1 MNNIKSFFNKLNVLV
16 VLLMVMVTAAAFAAD
31 FRPVADEMMGA
42 GGISWIPKVNYAQLV
57 LTISR
62 PNGTV
67 FRRTFASGSSPYV
80 DLSSIFGGSYLDGSY
95 IYELRV
101 IPDVQPRVRYEEND
115 MLSSREAA
123 RQQVLSGPELTQT
136 GAFLI
141 QGGAIVSSDMTEP
154 QVSPMIS
161 SGQEGLSGTMDFVI
175 ADDLIVQG
183 SACIGF
189 DCVNG
194 ESFSFD
200 TIRLKENNTRI
211 KFEDTSVGSF
221 PSNDWQLT
229 ANDSASGGANKFSID
244 DVNNSRTPF
253 TVLAGAPNNAL
264 FVSSTGRVG
273 FGTSTP
279 VLDLHKV
286 SGNTPSLRLE
296 QNGSSGFTPQTWDIA
311 GNEANFFV
319 RDVTSGSRLPFRI
332 RPGAPTSSIDIAG
345 NGNVGIGTAS
355 PGFPVHLLTNS
366 STNAAIVAERTG
378 GATNFMSATATF
390 GQFGTVS
397 NHPVRI
403 LVNSASKMQLNAD
416 NSLSMTSGASC
427 TAGGVWTNASSKEL
441 KENIQSLTTDEALN
455 ALNGINPV
463 KYNYKV
469 DKTDKHVGFIAE
481 DAPELVATPDKK
493 GMSPMDVVA
502 VLTKVVQEQQK
513 SILEQQ
519 NTIAE
524 LKNEIAEMKKK

>member
-1 MNNIKSFFNKLNVLV
+1 MSKTNRLFNVLT
-16 VLLMVMVTAAAFAAD
+16 VLLMVMMTVTVYAAD
-31 FRPVADEMMGA
+31 LKPVADEVMGA
-42 GGISWIPKVNYAQLV
+42 GGISWVPKVNYAQLV

-62 PNGTV
+62 PDGAV
-67 FRRTFASGSSPYV
+67 FRRTFESGSSPYV
-80 DLSSIFGGSYLDGSY
+80 GLSSVFDDRYPDGSY

-101 IPDVQPRVRYEEND
+101 IPNVQPRFRPGEND
-115 MLSSREAA
+115 RFSSREES
-123 RQQVLSGPELTQT
+123 RQQALSRPELTQT
-136 GAFLI
+136 GAFLVRN
-141 QGGAIVSSDMTEP
+141 GAIVTNNMAEP
-154 QVSPMIS
+154 RVSPMIS
-161 SGQEGLSGTMDFVI
+161 SGQEGLSGAMDVVY

-194 ESFSFD
+194 EVFDFD
-200 TIRLKENNTRI
+200 TIRLKENNLRI
-211 KFEDTSVGSF
+211 KFDDTSVSAGF
-221 PSNDWQLT
+221 PNVDWQLT

-244 DVNNSRTPF
+244 DVTNSRTPF
-253 TVLAGAPNNAL
+253 TVIAGAPNNAL
-264 FVSSTGRVG
+264 FVDSSGRVG

-286 SGNTPSLRLE
+286 SGNTPALRLE
-296 QNGSSGFTPQTWDIA
+296 QNGSSGFSPQTWDIA
-311 GNEANFFV
+311 GNEANFFI
-319 RDVTSGSRLPFRI
+319 RDVTGGSRLPFRI
-332 RPGAPTSSIDIAG
+332 RPGAPTSSIDISS
-345 NGNVGIGTAS
+345 NGSVGIGTAS

-366 STNAAIVAERTG
+366 STNAAIVAERTS
-378 GATNFMSATATF
+378 GATNFMSATASF
-390 GQFGTVS
+390 GQFGTTT

-455 ALNGINPV
+455 TLNGLNPV

-481 DAPELVATPDKK
+481 DAPELIATPDKK

-513 SILEQQ
+513 
-519 NTIAE
+519 TIAE
-524 LKNEIAEMKKK
+524 LKKEIAELKKK

>member
-1 MNNIKSFFNKLNVLV
+1 V
-16 VLLMVMVTAAAFAAD
+16 V
-31 FRPVADEMMGA
+31 
-42 GGISWIPKVNYAQLV
+42 Y
-57 LTISR
+57 
-62 PNGTV
+62 
-67 FRRTFASGSSPYV
+67 
-80 DLSSIFGGSYLDGSY
+80 
-95 IYELRV
+95 
-101 IPDVQPRVRYEEND
+101 
-115 MLSSREAA
+115 
-123 RQQVLSGPELTQT
+123 
-136 GAFLI
+136 
-141 QGGAIVSSDMTEP
+141 
-154 QVSPMIS
+154 
-161 SGQEGLSGTMDFVI
+161 

-194 ESFSFD
+194 EVFDFD
-200 TIRLKENNTRI
+200 TIRLKENNLRI
-211 KFEDTSVGSF
+211 KFDDTSVSAGF
-221 PSNDWQLT
+221 PNVDWQLT

-244 DVNNSRTPF
+244 DVTNSRTPF
-253 TVLAGAPNNAL
+253 TVIAGAPNNAL
-264 FVSSTGRVG
+264 FVDSSGRVG

-286 SGNTPSLRLE
+286 SGNTPALRLE
-296 QNGSSGFTPQTWDIA
+296 QNGSSGFSPQTWDIA
-311 GNEANFFV
+311 GNEANFFI
-319 RDVTSGSRLPFRI
+319 RDVTGGSRLPFRI
-332 RPGAPTSSIDIAG
+332 RPGAPTSSIDISS
-345 NGNVGIGTAS
+345 NGSVGIGTAS

-366 STNAAIVAERTG
+366 STNAAIVAERTS
-378 GATNFMSATATF
+378 GATNFMSATASF
-390 GQFGTVS
+390 GQFGTTT

-455 ALNGINPV
+455 TLNGLNPV

-481 DAPELVATPDKK
+481 DAPELIATPDKK

-513 SILEQQ
+513 
-519 NTIAE
+519 TIAE
-524 LKNEIAEMKKK
+524 LKKEIAELKKK